1 MLIVMGGLPETSKT
15 SLARGLARMLRAV
28 YVRIDTVEQA
38 LVDSA
43 VATRP
48 LGPAGYVVGY
58 ALAADNLRL
67 GLPVVADS
75 VNPLAVT
82 RDAWRAVGERM
93 GVQIVEV
100 EVICSDPSEH
110 RRRVESRAADI
121 EGLPLPAWQ
130 DVLARDYETWP
141 REHVVID
148 TAGQPLERS
157 IGEVMDKL
165 RDQIPKLR

>member
-1 MLIVMGGLPETSKT
+1 MLIVLGGLPGTGKT
-15 SLARGLARMLRAV
+15 SLARALARMLRAV

-38 LVDSA
+38 LVDSG
-43 VATRP
+43 VAIRP

-93 GVQIVEV
+93 GVQVVEV

-121 EGLPLPAWQ
+121 EGLPLPTWQ
-130 DVLARDYETWP
+130 DVLARDYENWA

-157 IGEVMDKL
+157 IGAVMDKL
-165 RDQIPKLR
+165 RDQMPKLR